1 MAHPRPRQPSP
12 RRRASCFCGRVHDL
26 TLRSP
31 RLILEPLV
39 GAHAEALYPAL
50 ADPALY
56 TFLPKDP
63 PASLAELRVRFERL
77 ESRTSPDGTQ
87 RWLNW
92 AARPVGDGVE
102 EVEERATALQGA
114 DAPPTLARARY
125 VGLFE
130 ATVYPDR
137 TACIAYFVLATA
149 QRSGHGACGAGM
161 VLSYLFAQ
169 GVDSVLAY
177 IDTRNT
183 ASIRLVE
190 KVGLRRVRLIEN
202 ADHFRGSASNEYV
215 YRRDREDGGGGDRRP
230 D

>member
-1 MAHPRPRQPSP
+1 M
-12 RRRASCFCGRVHDL
+12 HDL

-31 RLILEPLV
+31 RLVLEPLV
-39 GAHAEALYPAL
+39 AAHAEALYPAL
-50 ADPALY
+50 AEPALY
-56 TFLPKDP
+56 TFLPKGP
-63 PASLAELRVRFERL
+63 PASLAELRARFERL

-92 AARPVGDGVE
+92 AARLAEDGVE
-102 EVEERATALQGA
+102 QRATPHLDVGGA
-114 DAPPTLARARY
+114 AAQVVQSDGVSGPVVPRPGAQSTLAPAPY

-130 ATVYPDR
+130 ATVLPDR
-137 TACIAYFVLATA
+137 TACIAYFVFATA
-149 QRSGHGACGAGM
+149 QRSGHGARGAGM
-161 VLSYLFAQ
+161 VVSYLLAQ

-190 KVGLRRVRLIEN
+190 KIGLRRVRLIEN
-202 ADHFRGSASNEYV
+202 ADHFRGSASHEYV
-215 YRRDREDGGGGDRRP
+215 YRRDREDGGGERRL